1 MYFIFSKILFFLLY
15 PFLWVCVLLVISF
28 LTKNTKRKRRLMI
41 AAFVVLYLFSC
52 PILLQLFVNAWNVK
66 NELPDNDKTYSCAIV
81 LGGFSSIDAHE
92 NGYFNEA
99 SPRFIEGIKLLS
111 MGKATHI
118 MITGGNGNL
127 VQGTLREAKWTK
139 KQLEELRY
147 PDSCMLIESSSRN
160 TIENAV
166 FSKPILEKSGLK
178 PPYILVT
185 SDFHMRRA
193 AMIFRHEGYNVILDP
208 VRSGDSAG
216 FSFADL
222 IPDAETLSAWTIY
235 LKEGVG
241 YVVNYYKTK
250 P

>member
-1 MYFIFSKILFFLLY
+1 
-15 PFLWVCVLLVISF
+15 
-28 LTKNTKRKRRLMI
+28 MI
-41 AAFVVLYLFSC
+41 AALVMLYLFSC
-52 PILLQLFVNAWNVK
+52 PLLLKLFVNAWNVK
-66 NELPDNDKTYSCAIV
+66 NELPDNNKTYSCAIV
-81 LGGFSSIDAHE
+81 LGGFTSIDAKG

-99 SPRFIEGIKLLS
+99 ASRFIEGIKLVS
-111 MGKATHI
+111 TGKASHI

-127 VQGTLREAKWTK
+127 MPDLFSEGNWAKTRLK
-139 KQLEELRY
+139 ELKY
-147 PDSCMLIESSSRN
+147 PDSCMLIESNSRN

-178 PPYILVT
+178 PPYILIT

-193 AMIFRHEGYNVILDP
+193 AMIFRHEGYDIIADP
-208 VRSGDSAG
+208 VSSGENDG
-216 FSFADL
+216 FSFGDI
-222 IPDAETLSAWTIY
+222 IPDAETLSACTIY